1 LPDLNDLPEVIVMM
15 SGFKMRLR
23 ALLRKSKV
31 EQELDDELRYHLERQ
46 TELNLRQGMS
56 PDEARQAALRSFGGL
71 EQAKEKSRDASGMRW
86 VEELWQ
92 DLRYGVRMLLKQP
105 GITLIAVL
113 TLALSIGANT
123 AIFSVIN
130 TLILDPPHIF
140 EADRVTAI
148 WRTPKDKRLQ
158 GYLSYLELQDWQT
171 QTRSFEMIAG
181 YRRNN
186 FIMLNNEEAETIP
199 ALSVT
204 ANFLSLIK
212 IKPVEGRDF
221 RFEEEKRGAERVVII
236 SHQFW
241 QSRMGG
247 VASAIGQQLTLN
259 SRAYTV
265 IGILPPGFKF
275 PLIGNEID
283 LLSTITVEGGNL
295 PERGAQILRP
305 IARLKTG
312 VSLTEAQADLT
323 NLLANLE
330 QQYPQFN
337 RNITAYLVPVA
348 EQIVGLEV
356 RRALWVLLGA
366 VAFLLLIACTNVTN
380 LLLVRASARQ
390 KELAL
395 RIALGASTWRVAR
408 QLLSESLLLAL
419 ISGGAGLLLS
429 TWGLEVIKYYGAEQL
444 PRLEEVNLDARV
456 LAFTFAVSVLTAL
469 LFSLLPIIQAARPD
483 INKVLKAGSKTA
495 TGGGALH
502 RWRSALVVT
511 EVALGLVLLIGAG
524 LMIRSFGLL
533 INVHPGFDPKNV
545 LMGQISLTRLAY
557 QSTEERVRFVSQT
570 LERLNALP
578 GVESAAF
585 VAPMPFSGGNVYG
598 DFRIDEHPAPKLGD
612 EPAANVRSATPQ
624 YFQTIKIPLLK
635 GRYFTGEERRGG
647 IGAVIINDA
656 VARLYFPNEDPLGK
670 HISQIGANQNDGDPE
685 RWQIVGVIGDVHHNN
700 LTDTASPEI
709 YLPFQQNSWSWGNF
723 LVRTKTDPTSLTRPF
738 TETIRSGDKTVPV
751 TRVQLLTEAISETVA
766 QARFYTLLFTLFGA
780 AGLVLTLT
788 GIYGVI
794 SYTVSQQTQEIGVR
808 MALGAQAGDVLR
820 MVIGQGVVLTLG
832 GIGLGLLGALGLTRL
847 MRTLL
852 FGVSVVDPMTFV
864 IVATMLMSVALIACW
879 VPALRATKVDPL
891 TALRYE

>member
-1 LPDLNDLPEVIVMM
+1 
-15 SGFKMRLR
+15 
-23 ALLRKSKV
+23 
-31 EQELDDELRYHLERQ
+31 
-46 TELNLRQGMS
+46 
-56 PDEARQAALRSFGGL
+56 
-71 EQAKEKSRDASGMRW
+71 
-86 VEELWQ
+86 
-92 DLRYGVRMLLKQP
+92 
-105 GITLIAVL
+105 VL

-130 TLILDPPHIF
+130 ALILNPPQIF
-140 EADRVTAI
+140 EADRVTSI
-148 WRTPKDKRLQ
+148 WRTPKDKRLE

-171 QTRSFEMIAG
+171 QTRSFEAIAG
-181 YRRNN
+181 YRRNS
-186 FIMLNNEEAETIP
+186 FIILNNEEAETIP
-199 ALSVT
+199 AISVT
-204 ANFLSLIK
+204 ANFLSLLKVNPIQ
-212 IKPVEGRDF
+212 GRDF
-221 RFEEEKRGAERVVII
+221 RVEEEKRGAERVVIV

-241 QSRMGG
+241 QSRMG
-247 VASAIGQQLTLN
+247 SAATALGQQLTLN

-265 IGILPPGFKF
+265 IGILPASFKF
-275 PLIGNEID
+275 PLLGKEID
-283 LLSTITVEGGNL
+283 LLTTITVEGGNL
-295 PERGAQILRP
+295 PERGAQVLRP
-305 IARLKTG
+305 LARLKSG
-312 VSLTEAQADLT
+312 VSTSEAQADLT
-323 NLLANLE
+323 SLLANLE

-380 LLLVRASARQ
+380 LLLVRASARR

-395 RIALGASTWRVAR
+395 RIALGASTWRIAR

-429 TWGLEVIKYYGAEQL
+429 TWGLEIIKYYGAEQL
-444 PRLEEVNLDARV
+444 PRLEEVHLDARV
-456 LAFTFAVSVLTAL
+456 LGFTFAVSVLTAM
-469 LFSLLPIIQAARPD
+469 LFSLLPIIKAARPD
-483 INKVLKAGSKTA
+483 INEVLKAGSKTA

-585 VAPMPFSGGNVYG
+585 VAPMPFSGGNVHG
-598 DFRIDEHPAPKLGD
+598 DFRIDEHPAPKAGD

-635 GRYFTGEERRGG
+635 GRYFTIEDRRGG

-656 VARLYFPNEDPLGK
+656 LARLYFPNEDPIGK
-670 HISQIGANQNDGDPE
+670 HISQIGANQNDGDPQ
-685 RWQIVGVIGDVHHNN
+685 RWEIVGVIGDVHHSN
-700 LTDTASPEI
+700 LIDAASPEI

-723 LVRTKTDPTSLTRPF
+723 LVRTKTDPTGFTRPF
-738 TETIRSGDKTVPV
+738 TEAIRSADKTVPV
-751 TRVQLLTEAISETVA
+751 TRVQLMTGAISETVA
-766 QARFYTLLFTLFGA
+766 QARFYTILFTFFGA

-820 MVIGQGVVLTLG
+820 MVIGQGVVLTLIG
-832 GIGLGLLGALGLTRL
+832 IGIGLIGALGLTRL

-852 FGVSVVDPMTFV
+852 FGVSTVDPLTFV
-864 IVATMLMSVALIACW
+864 AVASILMFVALLACW